1 MVGTI
6 YLGGGGSPQDEL
18 SVWTDMLKQVNRILY
33 WPFALSG
40 GMLDGADGWLRAN
53 LAERWP
59 SIAVATWTELD
70 DHEPEDL
77 CEFDL
82 LFVGGGNTFNLLEHV
97 AGSGFM
103 DPVRRFV
110 AAGGTYYGG
119 SAGAVLAGGN
129 IAIADAYD
137 RNETGLEDLAGL
149 GLIPHYN
156 VLPHYGPKMEVTG
169 RMWVRRQDVPVLGI
183 PERSGLKIEE
193 GQAQV
198 LGPEPVYAIHAMATK
213 LVGLHEFLPVGGSER
228 YLDS

>member
-1 MVGTI
+1 MVGTV

-18 SVWTDMLKQVNRILY
+18 SVWADMLKEVNRLLY

-53 LAERWP
+53 LVERWP
-59 SIAVATWTELD
+59 AIAVSTWTELD
-70 DHEPEDL
+70 GHEPEDL
-77 CEFDL
+77 SGFDM
-82 LFVGGGNTFNLLEHV
+82 LFVGGGNTFTLLDHV

-110 AAGGTYYGG
+110 AAGGSYYGG

-129 IAIADAYD
+129 IAIAEAYD

-149 GLIPHYN
+149 GLVRSFNI
-156 VLPHYGPKMEVTG
+156 LPHYGPEMEFTG
-169 RMWVRRQDVPVLGI
+169 RMWARRQDVPVLGI

-193 GQAQV
+193 GQALV
-198 LGPEPVYAIHAMATK
+198 LGPEPVYAIRAAGATPARPHD
-213 LVGLHEFLPVGGSER
+213 LLPGL
-228 YLDS
+228 